1 MAAVFL
7 TVGADYA
14 FAVDPNQPAASY
26 IRTNYG
32 VEDGLSS
39 NVVNSILQTR
49 DGFLWLGTDAGL
61 DRFDGRHFTPINFRG
76 PGATP
81 QGIVNSLAEGLD
93 GDLWIGTNAGLVR
106 IFKPGL
112 DNFDRSQ
119 PIFYHPGAAT
129 GGRDLGDE
137 ITCLAVNRDGT
148 VWVGTS
154 LGLYR
159 FRDSKFETVIP
170 REFISHIEKGA
181 EGRMLIVT
189 SHRFVEADGV
199 RLLEHADLGKELGV
213 SGGAIYQVFQDHSGT
228 TWYCTGAGLARRV
241 RGAVE
246 RFYSGSGVLRVFEDP
261 QRNLWVRRLTG
272 VYRVSS
278 TGLDP
283 LPLDISPRYIYGDRQ
298 NNLWVG
304 TNGEGLFRFK
314 DRPVRMFTKAD
325 GLPNNIPMT
334 VLSKQ
339 DGSLWVG
346 NNCGGLS
353 VFDGKRFR
361 TYDEKD
367 GLLNSCVWSLA
378 EARNGDLWVGTW
390 GGGLFRFA
398 DGHFVQFSH
407 QEGLAGEIVRSIAA
421 ARDGSL
427 WIATE
432 YGLSHMINGRFR
444 TYTVADGL
452 SSDRI
457 VSVYE
462 DRRGGIWA
470 GTSRGIDRMNGSRF
484 AAVPFRR
491 VKPAIEIRD
500 PRYIS
505 FGEDPAG
512 KLYVLSALKGV
523 DRIEGNLLAAINH
536 DFDLLSMAS
545 FRGPDVWF
553 SGANGIFRLSGSS
566 PEKIDQSHEKPFDYS
581 IFGKAD
587 GMNSTQCGIGAP
599 NIATAAD
606 GKLWVATVQGLAMLE
621 PAQLRRNNV
630 KPVIFVEGV
639 TVGKERQPVGRE
651 LVLPPGTH
659 HVELQ
664 FDSIEL
670 ASPEKIHFQ
679 YRLDG
684 VDTEWLDAGS
694 SFSAI
699 YTNFARGTHQ
709 FHLRACN
716 SDGIWDHTGITY
728 QITQVPFYYETR
740 LFQFAV
746 GGTVI
751 LLLGCA
757 YWFRLHQITIQMN
770 ARLNERVTE
779 RTRLARELHDTLLQ
793 TIHASAMML
802 HAAREVPDNPSL
814 TVTALERLSEWLGRA
829 TEEARTSLQSL
840 RSSVNGN
847 NDLVD
852 ELRLAGEECRSDN
865 PIRFVISVHG
875 ETREMH
881 PIVRDEVY
889 QIGREA
895 IRNACSHSCGSIVE
909 VKLKYARDLVLH
921 VSDDGKGMEPE
932 VVLHG
937 RPGHFGLKGMRERA
951 ARIGGRV
958 TVQSSEGVGTRIEVT
973 VPGRST
979 YRQQGVLRR
988 MLSNL
993 RLWRRTGRNA
1003 S

>member
-1 MAAVFL
+1 M
-7 TVGADYA
+7 VGARCA
-14 FAVDPNQPAASY
+14 FAVDPNQPATSY
-26 IRTNYG
+26 IRTGFG

-76 PGATP
+76 PRATP
-81 QGIVNSLAEGLD
+81 QGIVNSLAEGLE
-93 GDLWIGTNAGLVR
+93 GDLWIGTSAGLVR
-106 IFKPGL
+106 ISKPGL
-112 DNFDRSQ
+112 DYFHRSQ
-119 PIFYHPGAAT
+119 SIFYHPAAAT
-129 GGRDLGDE
+129 GGKDLSDE
-137 ITCLAVNRDGT
+137 VTCLAVNRDGT

-154 LGLYR
+154 TGLYR
-159 FRDSKFETVIP
+159 FRASKFETVIP
-170 REFISHIEKGA
+170 REFISHIEQGA
-181 EGRMLIVT
+181 DGRMLIVT
-189 SHRFVEADGV
+189 SHRFVEADGL
-199 RLLEHADLGKELGV
+199 RLVEHPDLGRELGV
-213 SGGAIYQVFQDHSGT
+213 SGGAIFQVFQDHSGT
-228 TWYCTGAGLARRV
+228 MWYSTTAGLARRV
-241 RGAVE
+241 GGAIKS
-246 RFYSGSGVLRVFEDP
+246 FHSGSGVLRVYEDP
-261 QRNLWVRRLTG
+261 QRNLWVRQLTG
-272 VYRVSS
+272 VSRATS
-278 TGLDP
+278 TGFEP
-283 LPLDISPRYIYGDRQ
+283 LSLDIPPRYIYGDRQ

-314 DRPVRMFTKAD
+314 DRPIRMFTKAD

-334 VLSKQ
+334 VLSKH

-378 EARNGDLWVGTW
+378 EAQNGDLWVGTW

-407 QEGLAGEIVRSIAA
+407 HQGLAGEVVRSIAVA
-421 ARDGSL
+421 HDGSL

-432 YGLSHMINGRFR
+432 YGLSHMKNDRFR
-444 TYTVADGL
+444 TYSMADGL

-462 DRRGGIWA
+462 DRQGGIWA

-484 AAVPFRR
+484 TTVPFQH
-491 VKPAIEIRD
+491 VMPSVEVTD

-505 FGEDPAG
+505 FGEDSAG
-512 KLYVLSALKGV
+512 KLYVLSARRGV
-523 DRIEGNLLAAINH
+523 DHIEGNWLAAVNR
-536 DFDLLSMAS
+536 DLDLLSMTS
-545 FRGPDVWF
+545 IRGSDVWF
-553 SGANGIFRLSGSS
+553 SGANGIIRLSGSS
-566 PEKIDQSHEKPFDYS
+566 PEKIDSSHEKPFDYS
-581 IFGKAD
+581 MFGRAD

-599 NIATAAD
+599 NMAMAAD

-621 PAQLRRNNV
+621 PAQLHRNNA
-630 KPVIFVEGV
+630 KPVIFIEDV
-639 TVGKERQPVGRE
+639 TVGKEKQPVGRE

-664 FDSIEL
+664 FGSIEL

-694 SFSAI
+694 TFSAI

-728 QITQVPFYYETR
+728 QITQLPFYYETR

-746 GGTVI
+746 GGTAI

-757 YWFRLHQITIQMN
+757 YWFRLHQMTIQMN
-770 ARLNERVTE
+770 ARLDERVAE

-802 HAAREVPDNPSL
+802 HTAREAPDNPSQ

-829 TEEARTSLQSL
+829 TDEARTSLQSL
-840 RSSVNGN
+840 RSSAHET

-852 ELRLAGEECRSDN
+852 ALRLAGAECRSNN
-865 PIRFVISVHG
+865 PIQFALSVDG
-875 ETREMH
+875 KIREMH

-889 QIGREA
+889 HIGREA
-895 IRNACSHSCGSIVE
+895 IRNACSHSRGSVVE
-909 VKLKYARDLVLH
+909 VELKYARDLILH
-921 VSDDGKGMEPE
+921 VSDDGQGMEPE

-951 ARIGGRV
+951 TRIGGRL
-958 TVQSSEGVGTRIEVT
+958 TVQSSGGSGTRIEVT
-973 VPGRST
+973 VPGQNA
-979 YRQQGVLRR
+979 YRRERVLRR
-988 MLSNL
+988 MF
-993 RLWRRTGRNA
+993 
-1003 S
+1003 